1 MAFFIALA
9 GAVAASRRPVPAV
22 ATIFGEPDSDA
33 LFYLPSGAFIA
44 GDAVALFVV
53 IPG

>member
-1 MAFFIALA
+1 MEFFIALA
-9 GAVAASRRPVPAV
+9 GVVAASRRSIPAV

-33 LFYLPSGAFIA
+33 LFCLPSGAFIA
-44 GDAVALFVV
+44 GDAAVLFVV